1 MKELFRKYASVLR
14 FLLIFIGA
22 YILLSLL
29 YGGFLSFSK
38 GGDSAPDVITQR
50 VAQQS
55 HALLHSLGYRSEVIA
70 NKELPSMHLWV
81 EGTQVGTI
89 IEGCNSLSIIIL
101 FVSFVVAFSAPL
113 KKTVVFLFAG
123 AVLIYAFNLVRI
135 AILAIALYQYPHY
148 QDFLHTIVFPGI
160 IYGLVFVLW
169 VIWVKYVTKFK
180 INESPFEG
188 GKRGM
193 FHE

>member
-1 MKELFRKYASVLR
+1 MKELFIKYVSVLR
-14 FLLIFIGA
+14 FLLIFIGV

-38 GGDSAPDVITQR
+38 GADSSPDMITQQ

-55 HALLHSLGYRSEVIA
+55 HALLHSLGYRAEVIA
-70 NKELPSMHLWV
+70 NKELPSMQLWV

-101 FVSFVVAFSAPL
+101 FVSFVLAFSAPL

-148 QDFLHTIVFPGI
+148 QDFLHTIIFPGI
-160 IYGLVFVLW
+160 IYGLVFGLW
-169 VIWVKYVTKFK
+169 VIWVRSVNPPKQLASNVAEGKED
-180 INESPFEG
+180 NFE
-188 GKRGM
+188 
-193 FHE
+193 